1 MQRMHFTLAVEF
13 TTAQLVIVA
22 VISVVLLVLIIVA
35 PWRQVRD
42 EPPMDKSV
50 EAKLLLHRNPDEPT
64 GEVPRVT
71 AVPQDDSDDD
81 PEAGDLSDLAELN
94 DPPEPPRP

>member
-1 MQRMHFTLAVEF
+1 MHPTLAVEF
-13 TTAQLVIVA
+13 TTAVLVIVA
-22 VISVVLLVLIIVA
+22 VLSVVLLVLIIVA

-42 EPPMDKSV
+42 EPPMDKAV

-71 AVPQDDSDDD
+71 AVPPDDSDDD
-81 PEAGDLSDLAELN
+81 PEAGDLSDLADLE
-94 DPPEPPRP
+94 RPARAPSS